1 MQDKKKLDG
10 ICDKDVCEINAL
22 DAEKVSNIKK
32 ELINDETIEELSQIF
47 KTLGDPTRLKII
59 HALSKGHLCVCDIAE
74 VINMSQSATSHQLR
88 ILRNMRLVKYKKEG
102 KSAIYS
108 LDDDHVLQLFN
119 QGLEHTDHR

>member
-1 MQDKKKLDG
+1 MQEKKELEG
-10 ICDKDVCEINAL
+10 ICDNDDCEINAFNS
-22 DAEKVSNIKK
+22 EKVSNIKK
-32 ELINDETIEELSQIF
+32 DLIGDETIEELSQIF

-59 HALSKGHLCVCDIAE
+59 YALSKGQLCVCDIAE

-119 QGLEHTDHR
+119 QGLEHTDHK

>member
-1 MQDKKKLDG
+1 MLDKKELEG
-10 ICDKDVCEINAL
+10 ICEINSV
-22 DAEKVSNIKK
+22 DSGKVSNIKK
-32 ELINDETIEELSQIF
+32 ELIQDGTIEELSQIF

-59 HALSKGHLCVCDIAE
+59 DALSRSELCVCDIAE

-88 ILRNMRLVKYKKEG
+88 ILRNMRLLKYRKDG

-119 QGLEHTDHR
+119 QGLQHTDHK

>member
-1 MQDKKKLDG
+1 MRDKQRLEG
-10 ICDKDVCEINAL
+10 VCEINSV
-22 DAEKVSNIKK
+22 DSRKVNNIKN
-32 ELINDETIEELSQIF
+32 ELIHDEVIDELSQIF

-59 HALSKGHLCVCDIAE
+59 DALSKSKLCVCDIAE

-108 LDDDHVLQLFN
+108 IDDDHVLHLFN
-119 QGLEHTDHR
+119 QGLQHTDHS